1 MLRCVSLSGYRC
13 FGGQT
18 CRPVCDFDPME
29 SLLHRL
35 FFFRAVS
42 DGNIRTY
49 PTGLL
54 CLLIF
59 FLIHLVTAQD
69 VPPLQLT
76 APGDA
81 NSPGTNRLG
90 NVDPQSARP
99 ESAGPQSGSPPR
111 DDRPTVQATS
121 AADQV
126 DGVSSPDAN
135 APSMSS
141 GPTEANGVA
150 ASNGIPDQQVPSKS
164 DLETRMQLVA
174 ASVDLDDVLKAQI
187 TELLKKA
194 ITRIDEAKVAAQR
207 IELLTKQSTTVAEDL
222 KTAQARLEK
231 LATRPVTEAVNFSE
245 IPLSQLQVQ
254 HRQAFADL
262 AALDQQLKALN
273 DEVDFWGKRMAELP
287 DLIATSRSA
296 LVESEKQLSEIA
308 EDDTDPLQAA
318 RRSSLQAKILQ
329 LKNDLDLFDTETRVA
344 EDAQRLLALQRD
356 ATAREQTLKQKQV
369 ESLQSALAKAEQAE
383 AMQEASQAVEAV
395 QAADQEIKDAAEINL
410 ALANR
415 KTSLLEELEKNR
427 KAIVVTR
434 EEYLARSAQFTEIR
448 DQAEAAQF
456 SEEIGILLRNEKNEL
471 PSTSA
476 YRQESR
482 KRRAAISELT
492 VEILKWENER
502 RKLLDLDAAVDRYV
516 EDHAGLIPG
525 DDREHVEDQL
535 RRVFN
540 DRLTLYREL
549 TEIARKRLNRLSN
562 LEVEQRRLADLI
574 DEHAA
579 FVSEHVLWVPSTTPI
594 WYRAGFSWREP
605 LMDAFHLQ
613 PWKDGLIVLARDI
626 REKPLATIPIWILI
640 GWLLF
645 SRGRIKSE
653 ISRLGHEASRP
664 NATLFA
670 PTTHAVLMTMLI
682 ASPAALFVLWIAW
695 RLESATLI
703 GEPLHLFGK
712 ALFSGSILMYVID
725 FVRHVLRTDGIAQD
739 HFDWDLTATHLI
751 RRGLVWS
758 ARVIVPCS
766 VIVMYTELRGDELMT
781 TSIGRLAFAI
791 AMVTGA
797 VILWGWL
804 GPRSTVMA
812 QIRASADTP
821 SARIG
826 GTLAPLLA
834 LIPLVLL
841 AGSLAG
847 YHYAAVQLSWRVVVS
862 VGIVSFLIFVR
873 ALLMRWLLITYRRV
887 AIARARERREALAQ
901 VKEATPEMP
910 ADAVE
915 MIESAGH
922 VQLSDLNR
930 QAQRFVKLVP
940 ILLGAI
946 GLYLTWS
953 EFIPALGVVHRYP
966 LWLNVH
972 LSAESDSGPVWVTL
986 GDLVMAI
993 VSVVLTVIACRNVPG
1008 LMDITLLQRLPLDA
1022 GARYAASAMSR
1033 YLMILVGALA
1043 AFHFMGVSWS
1053 SVQWLVAAMTVGLG
1067 FGLQEIFANFVSGI
1081 ILLFER
1087 PARVGDTVTIGDVT
1101 GTVTRIRIR
1110 ATTILDWNN
1119 KELVVPNKEF
1129 VTGNLVNWTLSNAS
1143 LRLVTSVGVAYGS
1156 DTRLTTKLL
1165 YEVADKNTSV
1175 LEDPPPMVIF
1185 NEFGDSTLNFELRV
1199 FVGGVASYRRIKH
1212 ELHIAIDDAFREHN
1226 IEIAFPQRDL
1236 HVRSIDGVSAAMLGS
1251 KPSPDLPS

>member
-1 MLRCVSLSGYRC
+1 M
-13 FGGQT
+13 
-18 CRPVCDFDPME
+18 
-29 SLLHRL
+29 
-35 FFFRAVS
+35 
-42 DGNIRTY
+42 
-49 PTGLL
+49 
-54 CLLIF
+54 
-59 FLIHLVTAQD
+59 
-69 VPPLQLT
+69 PPLQLN
-76 APGDA
+76 APGDSST
-81 NSPGTNRLG
+81 SPF
-90 NVDPQSARP
+90 VDPQSASSKP
-99 ESAGPQSGSPPR
+99 ESDPASPAEVTP
-111 DDRPTVQATS
+111 

-126 DGVSSPDAN
+126 DGVSSPDSNSPAK
-135 APSMSS
+135 P
-141 GPTEANGVA
+141 NGTA
-150 ASNGIPDQQVPSKS
+150 KANGIPEPAGPSKS
-164 DLETRMQLVA
+164 DLETRIQLIA
-174 ASVDLDDVLKAQI
+174 ASVDLDDALKAQI

-194 ITRIDEAKVAAQR
+194 ITRIDEAKVSSQR
-207 IELLTKQSTTVAEDL
+207 IELLTKQTTTVADDI
-222 KTAQARLEK
+222 KNAQARLEK
-231 LATRPVTEAVNFSE
+231 LATRQVSDSANLDEVS
-245 IPLSQLQVQ
+245 LSQLQIR

-262 AALDQQLKALN
+262 AEMDQQLKGLN
-273 DEVDFWGKRMAELP
+273 EQVDFWGKRVAELP
-287 DLIATSRSA
+287 TLIVSSGSA
-296 LVESEKQLSEIA
+296 LAESEKQLAEIA
-308 EDDTDPLQAA
+308 DDDTDPLQAA
-318 RRSSLQAKILQ
+318 RRSSLQTKILQ

-356 ATAREQTLKQKQV
+356 ATAREQMLKQKQV
-369 ESLQSALAKAEQAE
+369 ESLQAALAKAEQAE
-383 AMQEASQAVEAV
+383 AMKEANQAVEAV

-410 ALANR
+410 GLANR

-427 KAIVVTR
+427 KSIVVTR
-434 EEYLARSAQFTEIR
+434 DEYIARDAQFTETR

-456 SEEIGILLRNEKNEL
+456 SEEIGLLLRNEKNEL

-482 KRRAAISELT
+482 KRRAAISDLT

-502 RKLLDLDAAVDRYV
+502 RKLLDLDDAVDRYI
-516 EDHAGLIPG
+516 ESHAELIPA

-579 FVSEHVLWVPSTTPI
+579 FVSEHVLWVPSTTPV
-594 WYRAGFSWREP
+594 WYRSGFSWREP
-605 LMDAFHLQ
+605 LADAFSLQ
-613 PWKDGLIVLARDI
+613 PWKDGLTVLANDI
-626 REKPLATIPIWILI
+626 REKPLATVPIWILI

-645 SRGRIKSE
+645 SRGRIKGE

-670 PTTHAVLMTMLI
+670 PTTHAVLMTILI
-682 ASPAALFVLWIAW
+682 ASPAALFTLWIAW

-712 ALFSGSILMYVID
+712 ALYSGSILMYVID
-725 FVRHVLRTDGIAQD
+725 FVRHVFRTDGIAQD
-739 HFDWDLTATHLI
+739 HFIWDLTATHVI

-758 ARVIVPCS
+758 ARIIVPCS

-781 TSIGRLAFAI
+781 ASIGRLAFAI
-791 AMVTGA
+791 AMITGA
-797 VILWGWL
+797 IILWVWL
-804 GPRSTVMA
+804 GPRSTIMA
-812 QIRASADTP
+812 QIRATSDTAT
-821 SARIG
+821 ARVG
-826 GTLAPLLA
+826 CALTPLLV

-901 VKEATPEMP
+901 VKESTPEMP
-910 ADAVE
+910 ADAVG

-986 GDLVMAI
+986 GDLIMAI
-993 VSVVLTVIACRNVPG
+993 LSVVLTVIACRNVPG

-1143 LRLVTSVGVAYGS
+1143 LRLITSVGVAYGS

-1165 YEVADKNTSV
+1165 YEVAEKNTSV

-1199 FVGGVASYRRIKH
+1199 FVGGVSSYRRLKH
-1212 ELHIAIDDAFREHN
+1212 ELHIAIDDAFREHK

-1236 HVRSIDGVSAAMLGS
+1236 HVRSVDGLSAAMLGG
-1251 KPSPDLPS
+1251 KPAAELPS